1 MDRRIGGHVHSVAR
15 GFALCA
21 GLCEA
26 MARATMIIIAH
37 LDKLLKRLSFL
48 GSLLFFV
55 FVPPLLCIWLYWAA
69 DREPP
74 FIMLPHNPVHV
85 TAGEWAHIVVPVK
98 RDMTRNCS
106 VTFDRFIFPDGAKG
120 RFDLGSGAMSYEGI
134 RDLEKRCPGCLPVDI
149 LIPPPLNAKGV
160 GIPTENG
167 ASFVTELSYACN
179 PTHAIKPIPVRSV
192 IRLYIEAP

>member
-1 MDRRIGGHVHSVAR
+1 
-15 GFALCA
+15 
-21 GLCEA
+21 
-26 MARATMIIIAH
+26 MIIIAH

-120 RFDLGSGAMSYEGI
+120 RFDLGTGVISQAQAGGCRQVAASTVAPYGNAGGI
-134 RDLEKRCPGCLPVDI
+134 NAQLVSIGNRPV
-149 LIPPPLNAKGV
+149 K
-160 GIPTENG
+160 
-167 ASFVTELSYACN
+167 CC
-179 PTHAIKPIPVRSV
+179 
-192 IRLYIEAP
+192 